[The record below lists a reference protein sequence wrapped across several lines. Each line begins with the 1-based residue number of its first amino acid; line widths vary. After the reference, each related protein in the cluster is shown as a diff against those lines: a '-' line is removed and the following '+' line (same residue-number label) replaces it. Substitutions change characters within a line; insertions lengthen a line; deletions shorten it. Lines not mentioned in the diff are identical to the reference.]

1 VSHVVVLVSACLL
14 GKKCRYDGSSNPS
27 DQLSTLIGDREVVAV
42 CPEEMGGL
50 GTPRLAA
57 CLDGN
62 ASDIIAGRGQVIDC
76 SGGDVTDAFLEG
88 AKKTA
93 AIAETHRVT
102 LAILKERSPSCGV
115 CQVYEQGILA
125 GGRGVTTEML
135 VRRGIPVLALD
146 PPKQ

>member
-1 VSHVVVLVSACLL
+1 MSHEVVLVSACLL

-27 DQLSTLIGDREVVAV
+27 DQLSVLIGDREVVAV

-57 CLDGN
+57 CLDGK
-62 ASDIIAGRGQVIDC
+62 ASDIIAGRGQVVDC

-115 CQVYEQGILA
+115 CQVYEQGILVE
-125 GGRGVTTEML
+125 GRGVTTEML
-135 VRRGIPVLALD
+135 VRRGISVLALD

>member
-1 VSHVVVLVSACLL
+1 MSHEVVLVSACLL

-27 DQLSTLIGDREVVAV
+27 DQLSVLIGDREVVAV

-57 CLDGN
+57 CLDGK
-62 ASDIIAGRGQVIDC
+62 ASDIIAGRGQVVDC

-115 CQVYEQGILA
+115 CQVYEQGILVE
-125 GGRGVTTEML
+125 GRGVTTEML

>member
-1 VSHVVVLVSACLL
+1 VSHEVVLVSACLL

-27 DQLSTLIGDREVVAV
+27 DQLSALTGDREVVAV

-57 CLDGN
+57 CLDGK
-62 ASDIIAGRGQVIDC
+62 AADIIAGKGQVVDC
-76 SGGDVTDAFLEG
+76 SGGDVTEAFLNG
-88 AKKTA
+88 ARKTT
-93 AIAETHRVT
+93 AITKTHHVT

-115 CQVYEQGILA
+115 YQVYEKGILVE
-125 GGRGVTTEML
+125 GRGVTTEML
-135 VRRGIPVLALD
+135 VRQGIPILAMD